1 MTTAQKPGSEPTGPQ
16 RPSLVA
22 RPLHH
27 IAPLGPYFNREISWL
42 EFNARVLHEAMDERT
57 PLLERVKFL
66 SIFSSNLDEFFMV
79 RIAGLKRQVAAGVT
93 LASPDGLTPEQQ
105 MEAIRQH
112 VAQLIERQQACLADL
127 LDRLGENDVRL
138 ADVESLSPTEFGALD
153 EYFEREVFPVLTP
166 LALDPGHPF
175 PYISNLT
182 LSLAVRLRDPE
193 TGEEH
198 LARVKVPKS
207 LPRWVPVSGK
217 PTHFVPLEQVIGAN
231 LGALFSGYDVAGFH
245 VFRLTRYSDLEIP
258 DAEEPEDLLA
268 TIEEQVFQR
277 RFGEVVRIEVETGMP
292 DDMRQLLLDEL
303 RGEGAG
309 SVPLVE
315 RDVVDAGP
323 LLDLGDLMA
332 FSQLELKTLKAAPFQ
347 PSVPAELRDMS
358 RSIFDVI
365 KDGDLLVHHPFDSF
379 GASVERFLDEA
390 ADDDNVLAIKMTLYR
405 TSGDSAIVDSLIRA
419 AQQGKQVAVLVELKA
434 RFDEANN
441 ITWART
447 LEDYG
452 IHVAY
457 GSAALKIHAKLALVV
472 RREPDGVRRYV
483 HLGSGN
489 YNSRTARLYTDVGL
503 LTCSPSIGADVSDL
517 FNSLTG
523 YARQRIYRK
532 LIVAPEFLR
541 ARFIELIQREA
552 ESARGGKRAH
562 IVAKF
567 NALVDPAVIDALYA
581 ASIAGVKIDLL
592 VRGICCLRPQ
602 VPGMSENI
610 RVLSVVG
617 RFLEHSRIYYFANGD
632 APEFYV
638 GSADWMPRNFDRRV
652 EVVVPVEKP
661 ALHERLSALLALYL
675 SDNRQ
680 AWELRADGR
689 WLQRTPTGMP
699 RPSHELLLANS
710 WGIVEGAVGPGLWSE
725 A

>member
-1 MTTAQKPGSEPTGPQ
+1 MPQ
-16 RPSLVA
+16 DM
-22 RPLHH
+22 
-27 IAPLGPYFNREISWL
+27 REL
-42 EFNARVLHEAMDERT
+42 
-57 PLLERVKFL
+57 
-66 SIFSSNLDEFFMV
+66 
-79 RIAGLKRQVAAGVT
+79 
-93 LASPDGLTPEQQ
+93 
-105 MEAIRQH
+105 
-112 VAQLIERQQACLADL
+112 
-127 LDRLGENDVRL
+127 
-138 ADVESLSPTEFGALD
+138 
-153 EYFEREVFPVLTP
+153 
-166 LALDPGHPF
+166 
-175 PYISNLT
+175 
-182 LSLAVRLRDPE
+182 
-193 TGEEH
+193 
-198 LARVKVPKS
+198 
-207 LPRWVPVSGK
+207 
-217 PTHFVPLEQVIGAN
+217 
-231 LGALFSGYDVAGFH
+231 
-245 VFRLTRYSDLEIP
+245 
-258 DAEEPEDLLA
+258 LLA
-268 TIEEQVFQR
+268 
-277 RFGEVVRIEVETGMP
+277 
-292 DDMRQLLLDEL
+292 EL

-323 LLDLGDLMA
+323 LLDLGDLMS
-332 FSQLELKTLKAAPFQ
+332 FSQLEIKTLKAASFQ
-347 PSVPAELRDMS
+347 PSVPAELRDPL

-365 KDGDLLVHHPFDSF
+365 KDGDILVHHPFDSF
-379 GASVERFLDEA
+379 SASVERFLDEA
-390 ADDDNVLAIKMTLYR
+390 ADDFNVLAIKMTLYR

-472 RREPDGVRRYV
+472 RREPEGVRRYV

-489 YNSRTARLYTDVGL
+489 YNSRTARIYTDVGL

-541 ARFIELIQREA
+541 TRFIELIQREA
-552 ESARGGKRAH
+552 ENAREGKRAH
-562 IVAKF
+562 IVAKM
-567 NALVDPAVIDALYA
+567 NALVDPVTIEALYA
-581 ASIAGVKIDLL
+581 ASKAGVKIDLL

-610 RVLSVVG
+610 RVVSVVG
-617 RFLEHSRIYYFANGD
+617 RFLEHSRIYYFANNG
-632 APEFYV
+632 APEFYL

-680 AWELRADGR
+680 AWELRSDGR
-689 WLQRTPTGMP
+689 WLQRSPSGVA

-710 WGIVEGAVGPGLWSE
+710 WGIVEGAIGPGLWGQ

>member
-1 MTTAQKPGSEPTGPQ
+1 MSATQKPGQEPHA
-16 RPSLVA
+16 RPSLA
-22 RPLHH
+22 IKTLSHA
-27 IAPLGPYFNREISWL
+27 APLGAYFNRELSWL
-42 EFNARVLHEAMDERT
+42 EFNGRVLHEATDERT

-66 SIFSSNLDEFFMV
+66 SIFSSNLDEFIMV
-79 RIAGLKRQVAAGVT
+79 RVAGLKRQQAAGVT
-93 LASPDGLTPEQQ
+93 QVSPDGLTPIQQ
-105 MEAIRQH
+105 LDAIWSR
-112 VAQLIERQQACLADL
+112 VAALLEIQQACLADL
-127 LDRLGENDVRL
+127 LDKLGEHDVRL
-138 ADVESLSPTEFGALD
+138 ADMENLSPAEFGALD

-175 PYISNLT
+175 PYISNLS

-193 TGEEH
+193 SGVEH

-207 LPRWVPVSGK
+207 LPRWVPVSGR

-231 LGALFSGYDVAGFH
+231 LGALFSGYEVASYH

-268 TIEEQVFQR
+268 AIEEQVFQR

-309 SVPLVE
+309 TAPLVE
-315 RDVVDAGP
+315 RDIVDAGP

-332 FSQLELKTLKAAPFQ
+332 FANLELKSLKPAPFQ
-347 PSVPAELRDMS
+347 PIVPAELRDQT

-365 KDGDLLVHHPFDSF
+365 KDGDVLLHHPFDSF
-379 GASVERFLDEA
+379 SASVERFLDDA

-489 YNSRTARLYTDVGL
+489 YNSRTARMYTDVGL
-503 LTCSPSIGADVSDL
+503 LTCSPSVGADVSDL

-532 LIVAPEFLR
+532 LLVAPDFLR
-541 ARFIELIQREA
+541 SRFVELIQREA
-552 ESARGGKRAH
+552 AHARAGRKAH
-562 IVAKF
+562 IVAKM
-567 NALVDPAVIDALYA
+567 NALVDPAVIDALYGA
-581 ASIAGVKIDLL
+581 AQSGVKIDLL

-617 RFLEHSRIYYFANGD
+617 RFLEHSRLYYFANDG
-632 APEFYV
+632 AAEYYL

-661 ALHERLSALLALYL
+661 ALHERMGALLSMYL

-680 AWELRADGR
+680 AWELRSDGR
-689 WLQRTPTGMP
+689 WLQRTPTGVA
-699 RPSHELLLANS
+699 RPSHEMLIANS
-710 WGIVEGAVGPGLWSE
+710 WGIVEGAVGRDLWSD